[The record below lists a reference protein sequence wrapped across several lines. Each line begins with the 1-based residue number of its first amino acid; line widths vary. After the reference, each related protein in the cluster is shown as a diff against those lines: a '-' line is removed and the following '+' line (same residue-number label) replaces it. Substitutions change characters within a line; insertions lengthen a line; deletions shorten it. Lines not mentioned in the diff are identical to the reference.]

1 MGLLLKTQK
10 DSLET
15 TPNSTNIFGVH
26 FWLYFMYEPPKQT
39 NKESSFKWKQD
50 NIKYKMKGYTILE
63 GYYGI
68 RNF

>member
-26 FWLYFMYEPPKQT
+26 FWLYFMYEPLKQT
-39 NKESSFKWKQD
+39 NKESSFK
-50 NIKYKMKGYTILE
+50 
-63 GYYGI
+63 
-68 RNF
+68 